1 LDGLSPEIAAA
12 LRSAAALAPVV
23 ALAKT
28 LGLSA
33 LTVAIALLAQAE
45 VASDRHAARIARSV
59 LASGNLADVKDAL
72 DALGL

>member
-45 VASDRHAARIARSV
+45 AASDRHAARIARSV